1 MKALCLVHE
10 RGELRHFGTQLIGDL
25 APLRPRSLGVVLD
38 EGGADEGRDDATA
51 LAAGMRQHIA
61 HEVDGSAARRHAA
74 P

>member
-38 EGGADEGRDDATA
+38 EGCR
-51 LAAGMRQHIA
+51 
-61 HEVDGSAARRHAA
+61 
-74 P
+74 